1 MYRQYE
7 NPRELEEHKRKLEKK
22 KEELCADM
30 DRYEKQGN
38 SDMASNIFD
47 ALIDLENDINELS
60 DRINFAYQ
68 DEEYED
74 DYRRYGD

>member
-7 NPRELEEHKRKLEKK
+7 NPRELEERKRKLEKK

-38 SDMASNIFD
+38 SDMASNMFD

>member
-7 NPRELEEHKRKLEKK
+7 NPRELEERKRKLEKK
-22 KEELCADM
+22 KEELCTDM

-38 SDMASNIFD
+38 SDMASNMFD

>member
-7 NPRELEEHKRKLEKK
+7 NPRELKERKRKLEKK
-22 KEELCADM
+22 KEELCTDM

-38 SDMASNIFD
+38 SDMASNMFD

-74 DYRRYGD
+74 NYRRYGD